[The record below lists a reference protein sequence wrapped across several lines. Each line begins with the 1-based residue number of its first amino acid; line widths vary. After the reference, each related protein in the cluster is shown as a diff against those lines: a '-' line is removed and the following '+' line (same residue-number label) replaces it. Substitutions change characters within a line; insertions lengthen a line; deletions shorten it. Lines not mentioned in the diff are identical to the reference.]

1 MNNEGVG
8 PLLEALPYG
17 ALIVDRRGDVIAANQ
32 MLLRSTKRD
41 LDQIEKKSFFEA
53 FDTLEHAKVIE
64 AAFFKHVTLGG
75 LAESFVTRL
84 PVATS
89 ADPLRITVHLRSIH
103 RGDDAT
109 ALILIEPIVGDE
121 ELTRAAHEL
130 DRIGAELAR
139 IKHEISNPLMGLIG
153 SALLLEEYPD
163 LAENTRHRIAC
174 ILDEGRRIEVTL
186 RDLGRLAGSQ
196 P

>member
-1 MNNEGVG
+1 MNHEGAV
-8 PLLEALPYG
+8 PLLDALPYG

-32 MLLRSTKRD
+32 MLLRSTKRN
-41 LDQIEKKSFFEA
+41 LDQIEKRSFFEA
-53 FDTLEHAKVIE
+53 FDTLEDSKAIE
-64 AAFFKHVTLGG
+64 EAFFKNVTRGG
-75 LAESFVTRL
+75 LAESFATRL
-84 PVATS
+84 PVTAD
-89 ADPLRITVHLRSIH
+89 ADPLRVTVHLRSIR

-130 DRIGAELAR
+130 DRIGVELAR

-163 LAENTRHRIAC
+163 LSENTRHRIAC

-186 RDLGRLAGSQ
+186 RDLGKLAG
-196 P
+196 